1 MSNSLLMNLMI
12 EKLLNENPRLKKNLL
27 REAGEYPVLTPQ
39 EQGMGLNIDD
49 TDVEI
54 APLPHEHK
62 VLSPSELNK
71 VKEPRKGGLVSALKK
86 IGKYSAIA
94 ITIGMLAIA
103 SFHDS
108 KSDTTDPSN
117 HDTNHA
123 IQQIEKISEK
133 ISEEDTVLADQ
144 LIKEL
149 ESTPDFEEDVISTII
164 GHEGFRSEPYVDEH
178 NISIGHGTGLYFGKK
193 DNPAIIKST
202 WRQDLYK
209 MFGVPETLQKIDAK
223 KKDGPGISRETAKF
237 IFMKKYN
244 QIKKQLNKTAPY
256 IHVFPEHIRKAIIDL
271 GYNMGAGYTYKFKN
285 FDYNMSKAG
294 MEIEKGNLDKAN
306 NFIKSAAAELIN
318 NFDEKGNVIGKTK
331 YARDLPKRSSYIE
344 SLLLQGIDQD
354 LDMNISVISPPDKR
368 YKMENK
374 KYSLKSVFFS

>member
-12 EKLLNENPRLKKNLL
+12 EKLLNENPRLKKNLIK
-27 REAGEYPVLTPQ
+27 EAGEYPILTPQ
-39 EQGMGLNIDD
+39 EQGVNIND
-49 TDVEI
+49 TDEI
-54 APLPHEHK
+54 SSVPHEHK

-86 IGKYSAIA
+86 IGKYAGGAA
-94 ITIGMLAIA
+94 ITLGILAIA
-103 SFHDS
+103 NFHDS
-108 KSDTTDPSN
+108 KSDTTNPSDHN
-117 HDTNHA
+117 TNHA
-123 IQQIEKISEK
+123 IQQIAKK
-133 ISEEDTVLADQ
+133 DNVLADQ
-144 LIKEL
+144 IVKEL
-149 ESTPDFEEDVISTII
+149 ESSPDFEEDVISTII

-193 DNPAIIKST
+193 DNPATIKST
-202 WRQDLYK
+202 WRQDLYT
-209 MFGVPETLQKIDAK
+209 MFDVPENLKKIDAK
-223 KKDGPGISRETAKF
+223 KKDGTGISRETAKF

-256 IHVFPEHIRKAIIDL
+256 IHVFPEHIKKAIIDL

-285 FDYNMSKAG
+285 FDYNMSEAG
-294 MEIEKGNLDKAN
+294 IAIEEGDITTAN

-331 YARDLPKRSSYIE
+331 YASDLPKRSSYIAG
-344 SLLLQGIDQD
+344 LLGQGISQD
-354 LDMNISVISPPDKR
+354 FDMNTLVVSPPDKR

-374 KYSLKSVFFS
+374 KYSLKNVFFS